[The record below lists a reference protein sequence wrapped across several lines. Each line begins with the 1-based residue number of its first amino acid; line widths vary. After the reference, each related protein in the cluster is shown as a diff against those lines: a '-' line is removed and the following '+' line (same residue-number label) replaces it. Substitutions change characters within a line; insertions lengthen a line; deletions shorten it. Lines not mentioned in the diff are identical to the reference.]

1 MTNYKIICDEYHL
14 KDFIKW
20 LPELL
25 PHEIYYLALF
35 ARKKY
40 SPELKHS
47 KTDKTQLKRFTS
59 DKSRMFDKIKQLEC
73 ELGSYKFKDV
83 VAPQESLAL
92 YVTVNPRSQIIAA
105 KNALRKL
112 VDLATNPYNNWNVH
126 QEVMSEI
133 QKAKSRTCWVDF
145 DIDLDMTSLTP
156 ENTQTHFMNAFT
168 ELTEKILHGD
178 GWTHTPHIKLLKTHS
193 GYHILIDPRQY
204 STQSQFKV
212 TDWYRVI
219 TDTFTVDQSGDNM
232 IPVVGCTQ
240 GGSMPY
246 FIV

>member
-1 MTNYKIICDEYHL
+1 MSNYKIICDEYHL
-14 KDFIKW
+14 KDFIAW

-59 DKSRMFDKIKQLEC
+59 DKTRMFEKIKQLEC
-73 ELGSYKFKDV
+73 EIGSYRLKDV

-92 YVTVNPRSQIIAA
+92 YVTVNPRSQILAA
-105 KNALRKL
+105 KGALRKL

-145 DIDLDMTSLTP
+145 DIDLDM
-156 ENTQTHFMNAFT
+156 QTYLNQNNLESDFLNKFAQI
-168 ELTEKILHGD
+168 KNQIVQGD
-178 GWTHTPHIKLLKTHS
+178 VLAPSSCIKLLQTHS
-193 GYHILIDPRQY
+193 GYHILINPNARDQL
-204 STQSQFKV
+204 FCV
-212 TDWYRVI
+212 NDWYKII
-219 TDTFTVDQSGDNM
+219 TKTFIVDQSGDNM

-240 GGSMPY
+240 GGFMPY